1 MRSFLKRFAPWTF
14 MNGLERG
21 NELGMELVAGRRVD
35 KMLDLGCK
43 DGEITLRFAAAA
55 GAREVWGVEYVEE
68 FRELAQGKGIHCVPG
83 DLNDTWQVPGGEFD
97 LVLSSQSIEHM
108 HNTRHYLEEC
118 FRCLKPGGQLL
129 VLTENLSSWSN
140 IGALVFG
147 WQPFSCT
154 SINGWVLG
162 NPLTW
167 DLDDPVDP
175 EFLERM
181 QPQGVSGT
189 VGHVRVL
196 SYRGLRDVLLKA
208 GFSGVEVR
216 SRGYLPFWGTLSD
229 LLCRADPRHGHFL
242 VANAYRPPGG

>member
-1 MRSFLKRFAPWTF
+1 
-14 MNGLERG
+14 MNGLERC
-21 NELGMELVAGRRVD
+21 NELGMELVAGRQVD

-43 DGEITLRFAAAA
+43 DGTTTLRFAEAA
-55 GAREVWGVEYVEE
+55 GAREMWGVEYVDEY
-68 FRELAQGKGIHCVPG
+68 RELARDKGIQCVPG
-83 DLNDTWQVPGGEFD
+83 DLNLAWQVPDGEFD

-108 HNTRHYLEEC
+108 HNTRQYVEEC

-140 IGALVFG
+140 VGALVFG

-154 SINGWVLG
+154 SMNGWILG

-167 DLDDPVDP
+167 NMDDPVDP
-175 EFLERM
+175 EFLERL
-181 QPQGVSGT
+181 QPHGVSGT

-196 SYRGLRDVLLKA
+196 SYQALRDVLLKA
-208 GFSGVEVR
+208 GFSDVQVM
-216 SRGYLPFWGTLSD
+216 STGYLPLWGTLSD

-242 VANAYRPPGG
+242 VARAFKPRGV